1 MGFEIKEA
9 ENALI
14 ATNHDV
20 SKSLQL
26 LTARYG
32 PGADAAFKAHAP
44 VCICHT
50 QRIKLMPSIAWLSL
64 FSHDVTVDAQAEAYD
79 EAVVQLMDM
88 GFKYEQVKDALKVAG
103 NDVATATQLLL
114 VDSTQYA

>member
-1 MGFEIKEA
+1 MHLSHA
-9 ENALI
+9 EN
-14 ATNHDV
+14 
-20 SKSLQL
+20 K
-26 LTARYG
+26 
-32 PGADAAFKAHAP
+32 ADA
-44 VCICHT
+44 I
-50 QRIKLMPSIAWLSL
+50 IAWLSL

-114 VDSTQYA
+114 VDSTQYAWRILLWPIYSR